1 MSFAL
6 EQACATNGR
15 RCKFPKYLGL
25 PGRFRH
31 AFIPQ
36 AHTRR
41 YITDV
46 ELLTGLGVAAFILAI
61 SVLVGHEV

>member
-1 MSFAL
+1 MPLQLCLRQPVSL
-6 EQACATNGR
+6 S
-15 RCKFPKYLGL
+15 PKYLGL